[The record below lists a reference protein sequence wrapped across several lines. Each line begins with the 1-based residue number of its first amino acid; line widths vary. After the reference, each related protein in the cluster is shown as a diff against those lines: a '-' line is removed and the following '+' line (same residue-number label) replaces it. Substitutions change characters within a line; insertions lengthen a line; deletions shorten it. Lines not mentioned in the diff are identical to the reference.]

1 MKALSGTEFVTNI
14 RASICEGFEDK
25 NTFFFSLSN
34 SKFSCQ
40 RLQHQGSNMPC
51 FASQGG
57 HHDFSKYHKG
67 AVGRE
72 TGAQKRH
79 T

>member
-14 RASICEGFEDK
+14 KASICEGFEDK

-40 RLQHQGSNMPC
+40 RLQH
-51 FASQGG
+51 
-57 HHDFSKYHKG
+57 
-67 AVGRE
+67 
-72 TGAQKRH
+72 
-79 T
+79 